1 MLDALTELILRR
13 EHVKSGL
20 VLNPEL
26 EKMYENSRAEI
37 ESVLNGTEFFHGT
50 GRYRYLPKGNSKCHE
65 VYFTFHCSIPY

>member
-37 ESVLNGTEFFHGT
+37 ESVLNGTEFFT
-50 GRYRYLPKGNSKCHE
+50 VREDIDISLKEIQNMME
-65 VYFTFHCSIPY
+65 